1 MGNGYEEL
9 TRGKSRGER
18 RVIFSSSG
26 AIRTTCDF
34 RRLSDTTLCLKL
46 RGGSTTK
53 AEVCGGRQ
61 GAGAEKPPLD
71 EVADDEEELNIAAV
85 GVEVRERESNAM
97 VAGTGVSGLPSLQ
110 NPQFLVRLSRHHS
123 PTASDG
129 TSLDSPRPSY
139 INTTASRL
147 LFSSSLRLGFL
158 QLFSNGE
165 GNRELW
171 EEEKQDPHS
180 LCEVWPSQL
189 SSPEE
194 PLLGLCLPSRPQ
206 EDM

>member
-1 MGNGYEEL
+1 MMKQIGNRYEEL

-129 TSLDSPRPSY
+129 TSLDRWSFRARVSEIGPQGNIVGQSLCLAQISQSPTLKPLHCS
-139 INTTASRL
+139 
-147 LFSSSLRLGFL
+147 FSSVLA
-158 QLFSNGE
+158 
-165 GNRELW
+165 
-171 EEEKQDPHS
+171 PHI
-180 LCEVWPSQL
+180 
-189 SSPEE
+189 
-194 PLLGLCLPSRPQ
+194 
-206 EDM
+206 